1 VWFGSKPHCIEE
13 LPFTCSSDDMLIVN
27 LVSNLHNSCCSIL
40 NDGAVLILQSDKVIS
55 DGVSNQINIVNIF
68 VARIMLVVPS
78 KL

>member
-27 LVSNLHNSCCSIL
+27 LVSNCSIL